1 MEEAREADLARAVH
15 REMVRTVRVAV
26 SRVKAVHREIVLDRE
41 EAREM
46 ARTARA
52 VVRREME
59 EVREADLARADHR
72 AKAARRDSA
81 RIPERMMTW
90 YLHLN

>member
-1 MEEAREADLARAVH
+1 MARTARVVVRREMEEAREADLARAVH
-15 REMVRTVRVAV
+15 REMVRTVRVVV

-52 VVRREME
+52 VVRR
-59 EVREADLARADHR
+59 
-72 AKAARRDSA
+72 DSA

>member
-1 MEEAREADLARAVH
+1 MQVPATEAPD
-15 REMVRTVRVAV
+15 REMARTARVVV
-26 SRVKAVHREIVLDRE
+26 SRVKADHREIVLDRE

-46 ARTARA
+46 ARTASA

-59 EVREADLARADHR
+59 EAREADLTRADHR
-72 AKAARRDSA
+72 AKDVRRDSD
-81 RIPERMMTW
+81 RIPERMLTC

>member
-1 MEEAREADLARAVH
+1 
-15 REMVRTVRVAV
+15 
-26 SRVKAVHREIVLDRE
+26 
-41 EAREM
+41 M

-59 EVREADLARADHR
+59 EAREADLTRADHR
-72 AKAARRDSA
+72 AKAVRRDSA